1 MPVSQQGFG
10 QLITFA
16 IEKGG
21 DQQFEG
27 YTHVRTTRVMNT
39 VQKVASWRGQPDQ
52 ARRIA
57 NLNGIRSVT
66 KKLRRGTRLRVPDRL
81 RRSASFNVL
90 AGDEPPKI
98 TGGYA
103 KVESVDRPLRT
114 ALSVFTGYD
123 PITMEVPVRFEAFI
137 SDSGSRGPYGADVE
151 ADIALLEQMAGR
163 GNFHGAG
170 QGAPPLVQLSTTDAL
185 GRVVPLIPLN
195 YQWSKD
201 NPTAPIWWITNID
214 WGDGALRNLHGNRI
228 RQEATV
234 TVMQYVRPRA
244 LTART

>member
-16 IEKGG
+16 IERGG
-21 DQQFEG
+21 DQQIEG

-90 AGDEPPKI
+90 AGDEPP
-98 TGGYA
+98 
-103 KVESVDRPLRT
+103 
-114 ALSVFTGYD
+114 
-123 PITMEVPVRFEAFI
+123 
-137 SDSGSRGPYGADVE
+137 
-151 ADIALLEQMAGR
+151 
-163 GNFHGAG
+163 
-170 QGAPPLVQLSTTDAL
+170 
-185 GRVVPLIPLN
+185 
-195 YQWSKD
+195 
-201 NPTAPIWWITNID
+201 
-214 WGDGALRNLHGNRI
+214 
-228 RQEATV
+228 
-234 TVMQYVRPRA
+234 
-244 LTART
+244 